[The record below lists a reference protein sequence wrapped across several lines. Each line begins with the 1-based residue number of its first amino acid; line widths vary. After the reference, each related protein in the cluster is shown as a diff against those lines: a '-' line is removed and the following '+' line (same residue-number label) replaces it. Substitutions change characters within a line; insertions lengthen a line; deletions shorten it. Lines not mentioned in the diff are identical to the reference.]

1 MIFENVTKNLVQ
13 AGRLNRRMDPT
24 VNKTTFK
31 DLRNVT
37 NIDVPTSSI
46 VSYFLHVY
54 AYLIIGSMLLLI
66 NISVFLMVMIHKALR
81 TPYLILAV
89 VFFNNALTGMSAI
102 LTGMKRLIVSTVE
115 EQYIVHYDCVLNVP
129 IFLLTTFFLNGWSLL
144 MSSAERFFVI
154 AYPTYY
160 YIHTK
165 QIIYSLI
172 VIQYTTAV
180 IAVTSAAPASLTEPI
195 RHVSHFCVQEDVYS
209 SYFYVALVSLNSWAS
224 LFSIIL
230 MFIVA
235 IILQKKFGT
244 EFFSIYSHNRNLI
257 QFLKNQIRYTQ
268 TALFFCYFTFCFVVV
283 PSIVQCIHMM
293 DPNVKSQSIVIYCAY
308 FPLLNSFNMVAFFM
322 YRQKDLQDAAIHS
335 LKWLFGKRKHSVQSV
350 TPIVRFAE

>member
-115 EQYIVHYDCVLNVP
+115 EQYIVHYDCVLN
-129 IFLLTTFFLNGWSLL
+129 
-144 MSSAERFFVI
+144 
-154 AYPTYY
+154 
-160 YIHTK
+160 
-165 QIIYSLI
+165 
-172 VIQYTTAV
+172 YTTAV

-195 RHVSHFCVQEDVYS
+195 RHVSHFC
-209 SYFYVALVSLNSWAS
+209 
-224 LFSIIL
+224 
-230 MFIVA
+230 
-235 IILQKKFGT
+235 
-244 EFFSIYSHNRNLI
+244 
-257 QFLKNQIRYTQ
+257 
-268 TALFFCYFTFCFVVV
+268 
-283 PSIVQCIHMM
+283 
-293 DPNVKSQSIVIYCAY
+293 
-308 FPLLNSFNMVAFFM
+308 
-322 YRQKDLQDAAIHS
+322 
-335 LKWLFGKRKHSVQSV
+335 
-350 TPIVRFAE
+350 